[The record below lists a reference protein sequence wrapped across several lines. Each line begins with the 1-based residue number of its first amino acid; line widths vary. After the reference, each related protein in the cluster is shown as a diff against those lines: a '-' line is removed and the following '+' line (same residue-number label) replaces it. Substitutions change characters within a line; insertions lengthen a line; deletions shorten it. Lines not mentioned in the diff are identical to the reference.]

1 MYKKILVVTD
11 NVREQTN
18 GVVTTFRNLE
28 GLAGND
34 GYSIVY
40 LDPGQFAHFDC
51 PGYPEVKISWPWH
64 MGEKI
69 QAIAPHHVHIATEG
83 PLGLA
88 AKLWLDRQG
97 WRYNTS
103 YHTRWP
109 EFLHDLYHVPAGL
122 TWRYLQW
129 FHQHSGSVLTT
140 TTGMVHELQSHGFVG
155 TLKSWSRGVDRR
167 YLVPS
172 RPRRARGERLQ
183 VLYVGRVSREK
194 SLDELCSLHDR
205 YDIVI
210 VGDGPS
216 RHELQSNWPQVKFT
230 GYLWGSDLADAY
242 QDADVFCF
250 PSQAD
255 TFGIVIIEAMSMGTP
270 VAAYPVLGPRDIVES
285 GVTGILDWD
294 LNQAIQTASDL
305 DRSRV
310 REHGLTWTWEQCW
323 SIFRQN
329 LVPIS
334 YH

>member
-1 MYKKILVVTD
+1 MHKKILVVTD
-11 NVREQTN
+11 NVRDQTN

-51 PGYPEVKISWPWH
+51 PGYPEVKISWPWR

-69 QAIAPHHVHIATEG
+69 KTIAPHHVHIATEG

-88 AKLWLDRQG
+88 AKVWLDRQG

-109 EFLHDLYHVPAGL
+109 EFLDGLYHVPPSW
-122 TWRYLQW
+122 TWQYLRW
-129 FHQHSGSVLTT
+129 FHRHSGSVLTT
-140 TTGMVHELQSHGFVG
+140 TVGMVQELESHGFVG
-155 TLKSWSRGVDRR
+155 PLKIWSRGVDRR

-172 RPRRARGERLQ
+172 RPRERSGDRLR
-183 VLYVGRVSREK
+183 VLYAGRVSREK
-194 SLDELCSLHDR
+194 NLQTLCALHDR

-210 VGDGPS
+210 VGDGPC
-216 RHELQSNWPQVKFT
+216 RHELEQAWPQVEFT

-255 TFGIVIIEAMSMGTP
+255 TFGIVIIEAMSLGTP
-270 VAAYPVLGPRDIVES
+270 VAAYPVLGPKDIIEPD
-285 GVTGILDWD
+285 VTGVLDWD
-294 LNQAIQTASDL
+294 LATAIQRASGL
-305 DRSRV
+305 DRHRV
-310 REHGLTWTWEQCW
+310 KEHGQSWTWEGCW
-323 SIFRQN
+323 QLFRES
-329 LVPIS
+329 LVRV
-334 YH
+334 